1 MGAHHYDIAQWA
13 LDMDGSGP
21 VEINPP
27 SDPNAQEGVKY
38 IYANGVEMTHGGR
51 SGCTFTGT
59 RGTLYI
65 DRGVLKGNRE
75 EIVSEKLSDKEV
87 HLYQSPGHHREWINC
102 IRSRQKPNA
111 DVEIGARTA
120 AIIQLGNLAYWNQ
133 KKLKWDPKKW
143 QFVGDKEA
151 EEWMDRERRKA
162 WPLRKA

>member
-1 MGAHHYDIAQWA
+1 MEPGLDWDLWLGPAPKRPYSSVLSPRGVHDHFPAWRNYREYSGGGHADMGAHHYDIAQWA

-38 IYANGVEMTHGGR
+38 IYANGVEMTHGGP

-65 DRGVLKGNRE
+65 DRGVLKGNPE
-75 EIVSEKLSDKEV
+75 QIVSEKLSEKEV
-87 HLYQSPGHHREWINC
+87 HLYQSPGHHSEWINC

-111 DVEIGARTA
+111 DVEIG
-120 AIIQLGNLAYWNQ
+120 
-133 KKLKWDPKKW
+133 
-143 QFVGDKEA
+143 
-151 EEWMDRERRKA
+151 
-162 WPLRKA
+162 

>member
-21 VEINPP
+21 VEIIPP
-27 SDPNAQEGVKY
+27 NDPNAQEGVKY
-38 IYANGVEMTHGGR
+38 TYANGVEMTHGGP

-59 RGTLYI
+59 NGTLYI
-65 DRGVLKGNRE
+65 DRGVLKSEPE

-111 DVEIGARTA
+111 DLEIGARTA
-120 AIIQLGNLAYWNQ
+120 AIIQLGNLAYWNH

-143 QFVGDKEA
+143 GFVDDNEA
-151 EEWMDRERRKA
+151 ETWMDRARREAWRLPKA
-162 WPLRKA
+162 